1 MVRCMS
7 MMQLNFML
15 WLINKQIEAGAVG
28 RAFFRYHNLFA
39 TKKLVGIFDLMY
51 NYSQVIIV

>member
-1 MVRCMS
+1 MYIAQMS
-7 MMQLNFML
+7 FML
-15 WLINKQIEAGAVG
+15 WQVNVHSKSGDRQEKL
-28 RAFFRYHNLFA
+28 FRYHNLFA